1 LRVPGINAV
10 SQDAAGAL
18 VVDGLTVAA
27 EVALSERGMRG
38 KDSIAERRSL
48 VPDAFERRTAV
59 RAVVNRSLDTAGRP
73 IWRPTGVSALG
84 PYLVRRRDLT
94 ERRHTA

>member
-1 LRVPGINAV
+1 MPSLNTP
-10 SQDAAGAL
+10 AGAV

-48 VPDAFERRTAV
+48 VTKTPDPFERRTAV